1 MCKILL
7 IPIFICIINLFLAS
21 AVKCPSCIGIIVD
34 RMNKSLSSSESH
46 CEEIVESAAMCKS
59 ELFIELIDA
68 CPAVI
73 NYITTPSNALITN
86 SADSELVTNI
96 NIPLDIGNAYA
107 SVIYD
112 CYDKDLCNNNIVE
125 KQYKKLIALNY
136 TQLTIKLTELLYD
149 DQIVTKQQPIECYNR
164 KHQLYMIVTIKIY
177 LTIKLTE
184 LLYDDQIVTKQQP
197 IECYNR
203 NRKIEKY
210 SINGNCQAT
219 LVIQQGRSDLLITTC
234 VSDRRPGSIAGV
246 TLQSKSVGND
256 YQKTSIS
263 YICNRNRCND
273 PIIMNQIR
281 QILAQFD
288 LINSNVNSL
297 QSFSSVLFIVCMI
310 TIVWNRCMLYL

>member
-125 KQYKKLIALNY
+125 KQYEKLIALNY
-136 TQLTIKLTELLYD
+136 TQ
-149 DQIVTKQQPIECYNR
+149 
-164 KHQLYMIVTIKIY
+164 

>member
-34 RMNKSLSSSESH
+34 RMNKSLSNSESH

-125 KQYKKLIALNY
+125 KQYEKLIALNY
-136 TQLTIKLTELLYD
+136 TQ
-149 DQIVTKQQPIECYNR
+149 
-164 KHQLYMIVTIKIY
+164 

>member
-7 IPIFICIINLFLAS
+7 ISIFICIINLFLAS

-34 RMNKSLSSSESH
+34 RMNKSLSSSESY
-46 CEEIVESAAMCKS
+46 CEEIVDSAAMCKS
-59 ELFIELIDA
+59 ELFVELIDT

-73 NYITTPSNALITN
+73 NYITTPLNALITN

-96 NIPLDIGNAYA
+96 NIPLDIGNVYA

-125 KQYKKLIALNY
+125 KQYKEFIALNY
-136 TQLTIKLTELLYD
+136 TQLTIKLAELLYD
-149 DQIVTKQQPIECYNR
+149 DQIVTKQQS
-164 KHQLYMIVTIKIY
+164 
-177 LTIKLTE
+177 
-184 LLYDDQIVTKQQP
+184 

-203 NRKIEKY
+203 NRKIEKH

-219 LVIQQGRSDLLITTC
+219 LVVQQGRSDLLITTY

-281 QILAQFD
+281 QILAQFN
-288 LINSNVNSL
+288 LVNSNVNSL
-297 QSFSSVLFIVCMI
+297 QSFSSVLFIACMI
-310 TIVWNRCMLYL
+310 TIVWNR